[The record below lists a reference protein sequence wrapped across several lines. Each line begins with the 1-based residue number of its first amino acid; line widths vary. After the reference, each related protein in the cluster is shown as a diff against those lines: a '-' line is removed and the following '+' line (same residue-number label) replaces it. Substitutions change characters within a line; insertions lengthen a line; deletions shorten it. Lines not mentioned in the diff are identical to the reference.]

1 MKKINFTI
9 EYISNVCHKSIAVIT
24 VESESLHW
32 NSLLI
37 QIKEVIEPVITRE
50 FNQSKLFVDLDGKL
64 TSFDAFL
71 ISQHAGSDGATIYY
85 IDIVALNNAKHLPVN
100 CKSKNGG
107 DIVFDI
113 FPKEQPH
120 RFLPH
125 TMASCGGQTIRIAF
139 KDTVMILGKQHFT
152 GNNAPNDQIAI
163 RFVESNKDYFMAE
176 WNRIVEAQFH

>member
-1 MKKINFTI
+1 MKKINFKI
-9 EYISNVCHKSIAVIT
+9 EYVSNVCHKTIAVIS

-37 QIKEVIEPVITRE
+37 QIKEVIEPIITSE
-50 FNQSKLFVDLDGKL
+50 FDQSKLFLDLDGQL
-64 TSFDAFL
+64 TSFNAFL
-71 ISQHAGSDGATIYY
+71 ISQHARSDEATIYY

-139 KDTVMILGKQHFT
+139 KDTVTILGKQHFT
-152 GNNAPNDQIAI
+152 GNNAPNEQIAI
-163 RFVESNKDYFMAE
+163 RFVESNKDYFIAE
-176 WNRIVEAQFH
+176 WDRIVESQFH

>member
-1 MKKINFTI
+1 MKIISIN
-9 EYISNVCHKSIAVIT
+9 YLSNVHRKELANIS
-24 VESESLHW
+24 VEHNSLDWNTLLSQIQGIIEPISSSKFSQGKLFFYFDGQLLSFDESLA
-32 NSLLI
+32 NQYI
-37 QIKEVIEPVITRE
+37 NDDRVIVYY
-50 FNQSKLFVDLDGKL
+50 LD
-64 TSFDAFL
+64 
-71 ISQHAGSDGATIYY
+71 II
-85 IDIVALNNAKHLPVN
+85 ALNNAKHLPVV

-107 DIVFDI
+107 NIVFDI

-139 KDTVMILGKQHFT
+139 KDTVTILGKQHFT
-152 GNNAPNDQIAI
+152 GNNVPNEQIAI